1 MAIAT
6 MFKGLVGVPEELLES
21 ASGRIKR
28 GLFDFEEMPAVL
40 RDPELIGGSRGL
52 ASLEDTLEPEMA
64 ANMRSNLVLANKM
77 FKKGEA
83 NEDILART
91 GFYFDENGSP
101 KYEIDDS
108 SADFLIPFSELK
120 PGQPVLMG
128 DLLKHDKFYNFYP
141 ELRDTPVNF
150 YRGKETEVGGF
161 NVKTGEIDMN
171 LNSASLIDEDPIG
184 AVSDLLHETQHAIQK
199 FEKFSQGGSRQ
210 QFLRDIA
217 TPTDKEVEEAFVKY
231 LKLAGEAE
239 ARNVSFRYSEP
250 KYDKVAKTL
259 GMKSENKAKGKNVLQ
274 TLAQDPFST
283 KYGITPAQLTDQ
295 QGNVV
300 DIRNETGIED
310 LSYKEPIERTI

>member
-1 MAIAT
+1 MAIARL
-6 MFKGLVGVPEELLES
+6 FQGLLEIPEEFIT
-21 ASGRIKR
+21 ASTR
-28 GLFDFEEMPAVL
+28 GTRALFEEEPAKL
-40 RDPELIGGSRGL
+40 RRPELIGGGRGL
-52 ASLEDTLEPEMA
+52 ASFEDTLEPEQA
-64 ANMRSNLVLANKM
+64 SIMRNNLVLANKM

-91 GFYFDENGSP
+91 GFYFDENGKP

-108 SADFLIPFSELK
+108 EADFIIPFSELK

-128 DLLKHDKFYNFYP
+128 DLLKHDKFYSFYP

-150 YRGKETEVGGF
+150 YRGKSTEVGGF

-171 LNSASLIDEDPIG
+171 LNSTSLIDEDPVG
-184 AVSDLLHETQHAIQK
+184 SVADLLHETQHAIQK

-217 TPTDKEVEEAFVKY
+217 TPTDKQIEEAFIKY

-250 KYDKVAKTL
+250 KYDKAAKIL
-259 GMKSENKAKGKNVLQ
+259 GIKSKDRTKGKNVLQ
-274 TLAQDPFST
+274 TLTKDRMSE

-295 QGNVV
+295 QGNVI
-300 DIRNETGIED
+300 DIRNETGVED